1 MRSVS
6 HLLYV
11 QITVLNYYY
20 YLCSLEHRGLCT
32 CNLPVLLRFFT
43 CILAFYLNSSFF
55 PNKSFALKF
64 KQKDYPTPM
73 QSTTSFP
80 LRAVYIIF
88 SLRQGTILLSSLP
101 YREYKCRKSLLRS
114 IRCTKWTL
122 SSIFSPLVFSLLIC
136 TSFSITHQTKPNI
149 SGSISTQLN
158 LHPQNLKN
166 INRMNLA
173 KNHLDSSFLMF
184 FCNYGML
191 SE

>member
-114 IRCTKWTL
+114 TLHQVDSILNIL
-122 SSIFSPLVFSLLIC
+122 SSGVLAS
-136 TSFSITHQTKPNI
+136 
-149 SGSISTQLN
+149 N
-158 LHPQNLKN
+158 LHK
-166 INRMNLA
+166 
-173 KNHLDSSFLMF
+173 F
-184 FCNYGML
+184 FHYSPN
-191 SE
+191 